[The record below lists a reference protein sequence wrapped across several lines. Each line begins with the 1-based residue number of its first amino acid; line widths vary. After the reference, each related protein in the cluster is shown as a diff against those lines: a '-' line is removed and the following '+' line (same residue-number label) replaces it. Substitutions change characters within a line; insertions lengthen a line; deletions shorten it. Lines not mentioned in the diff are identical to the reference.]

1 MSGKREEL
9 WRARGVKSP
18 WREERRERNR
28 CREER
33 GLAWEWRDSRTGE
46 WDAGGS
52 RWGGGTAGT
61 AGGGLRGRTGGK
73 TMSAW
78 WGTSWNDVRNVVS
91 GRVRCVIIET
101 YTSPVSA
108 R

>member
-1 MSGKREEL
+1 MNAIGAERSGVWLGNGEILEQGSGTREDPDRVEGR
-9 WRARGVKSP
+9 RAR
-18 WREERRERNR
+18 
-28 CREER
+28 
-33 GLAWEWRDSRTGE
+33 
-46 WDAGGS
+46 
-52 RWGGGTAGT
+52 
-61 AGGGLRGRTGGK
+61 GGLRGRTGGK

-91 GRVRCVIIET
+91 GRVRCVIIKK

>member
-1 MSGKREEL
+1 MNAIGAERSGVWLGNGEILEQGSETREGPDGAEEQ
-9 WRARGVKSP
+9 RAQ
-18 WREERRERNR
+18 E
-28 CREER
+28 
-33 GLAWEWRDSRTGE
+33 
-46 WDAGGS
+46 
-52 RWGGGTAGT
+52 
-61 AGGGLRGRTGGK
+61 GLRGRTGGN

-91 GRVRCVIIET
+91 GRVRCVIIKK